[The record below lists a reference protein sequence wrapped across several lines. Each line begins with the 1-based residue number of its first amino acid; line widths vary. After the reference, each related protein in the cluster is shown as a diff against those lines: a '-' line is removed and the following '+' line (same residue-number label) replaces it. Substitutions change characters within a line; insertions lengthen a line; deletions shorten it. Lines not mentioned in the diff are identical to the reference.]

1 MIKTVKISDKGQIA
15 IPQIMRERMNLLRGE
30 ELLVI
35 QIEGKIIL
43 QRTNDAEKRMK
54 DDFADIRLISEK
66 SLEDVCNNSE
76 DDVWSEYLK

>member
-1 MIKTVKISDKGQIA
+1 MIKIVKVSDKGQIA

-43 QRTNDAEKRMK
+43 QRTNYTEKKMK
-54 DDFADIRLISEK
+54 DDFEDIRLISEK
-66 SLEDVCNNSE
+66 SLESIWDNSE
-76 DDVWSEYLK
+76 DDIWSEYLK